1 VADSPTCQRGPTP
14 RVRRAPIPDEAVLVV
29 RGDEL
34 DPDVLTAD
42 AQRFH
47 RRFKAWGRYGV
58 SAFLATDDAEVDA
71 LCETRLRQWVLAVV
85 FTRSALEARGIDVVP
100 TFRTPPVTL
109 AHPELPA
116 LVRGLTP
123 CEHRVVVNPYH
134 EPDIGP
140 LETP

>member
-1 VADSPTCQRGPTP
+1 MPAEPTP
-14 RVRRAPIPDEAVLVV
+14 RVRHAPIPDEAVLVV

-42 AQRFH
+42 AERFH

-71 LCETRLRQWVLAVV
+71 LCETRLRQWAIAVV
-85 FTRSALEARGIDVVP
+85 FTRSALEASGIEVVP
-100 TFRTPPVTL
+100 TFRTPHVTL
-109 AHPELPA
+109 AHDELATLVQA
-116 LVRGLTP
+116 LTS

>member
-1 VADSPTCQRGPTP
+1 MPAEPTP

-34 DPDVLTAD
+34 DPHVLAAD
-42 AQRFH
+42 AERFH

-71 LCETRLRQWVLAVV
+71 LCETRLRQWAVAVV
-85 FTRSALEARGIDVVP
+85 FTRSALEACGIDVVP
-100 TFRTPPVTL
+100 TFRTPHVTL
-109 AHPELPA
+109 AHAELPA
-116 LVRGLTP
+116 LVQGLTT

-140 LETP
+140 LEMP